1 MTSQE
6 MGIDY
11 FSIATDIKDDDKVF
25 ALKHHYATIDSPDFE
40 YDHEKAWAAYG
51 RFIDLLAAIYHEG
64 FAVKITGQKQLRLS
78 QQLGMNFEEFDHF
91 IETCVVVGLF
101 DARLFEDHKVLTSRG
116 IQKRYFHAVKRRKG
130 TIPAELKQYIINDE
144 ETAGQ
149 EGCEHDANTM
159 STSCEHDANNGMQD
173 VGYKEK
179 DRREENSKVNKTTE
193 EERKGVSPTPNV
205 ENSVDNS
212 SPSEQQFNFD
222 DLSSKLSSHFSK
234 PIDDRSH
241 LQPYPLSCFSI
252 STGKAFKDLM
262 EQPHATPMEALCAS
276 FRQKTGTSDVNEFIQ
291 SIARKCP
298 CQCSESPEQVSE
310 CFAVMMKGLKKF
322 NRTKCHSPTPL
333 VLKVLSDRQTVC
345 K

>member
-101 DARLFEDHKVLTSRG
+101 DAKIFEDHKVLTSRG

-130 TIPAELKQYIINDE
+130 TIPAELNQYIIKDE

-149 EGCEHDANTM
+149 EDCSHDADTM

-173 VGYKEK
+173 VGYIEK
-179 DRREENSKVNKTTE
+179 DRREEKSTVNKTTE
-193 EERKGVSPTPNV
+193 EERKGASTTPSV
-205 ENSVDNS
+205 ENSVENS
-212 SPSEQQFNFD
+212 SPSAPSFD
-222 DLSSKLSSHFSK
+222 SSDLVRNLSNHLSR
-234 PIDDRSH
+234 PCDERPH
-241 LQPYPLSCFSI
+241 LQPYPLSCFSQPL
-252 STGKAFKDLM
+252 GKSFKDLM
-262 EQPHATPMEALCAS
+262 EQPHATAMEALCAS
-276 FRQKTGTSDVNEFIQ
+276 FTQKTGSGHISEFIE
-291 SIARKCP
+291 SVSKKCP
-298 CQCSESPEQVSE
+298 CRCSESTEQVTE
-310 CFAVMMKGLKKF
+310 CFEVMLKGLKKF
-322 NRTKCHSPTPL
+322 NRNKCHSPTPL
-333 VLKVLSDRQTVC
+333 VLKVLDDRKTVC
-345 K
+345 E